1 MIPIINEV
9 FSEHFSDTADVV
21 LLANEQLSLPE
32 DGKQTKRITDSN
44 IIVSEEIESYRK
56 NAADVFDEL
65 LGQARD
71 RFEISANHRKRHYII
86 ECESKDFY
94 DRCVIRIAE
103 YVFKSALDKDAHLEN
118 GEYVIVIPHA
128 AVISLRGPS
137 ADKDFVSLVIRGD
150 EGETRTKVHIM
161 RLADYDIETIFEKK
175 LYALIPFLPFRYEK
189 DFPSMADDDERLNA
203 MLDEMKSV
211 CERVSALVPDNEET
225 FSLIN
230 AFEENEIRVMLVK
243 VFNGLAVKYPKIR
256 EGVEKTVGGNIIEFE
271 ALRIKR
277 EGILEGE
284 RNGERKGR
292 FEESLRMSL
301 NMIRA
306 GLSGNAIMEISGKS
320 RQEIDELAKNNG
332 FAVDWEEK
340 TAAN

>member
-1 MIPIINEV
+1 MILTTASQLMIPIINEV

-71 RFEISANHRKRHYII
+71 RFEISANHRNKHYII
-86 ECESKDFY
+86 ECESKDYY

-137 ADKDFVSLVIRGD
+137 SKKDFVSLVIRGD

-189 DFPSMADDDERLNA
+189 DFPGMADDDERLNA
-203 MLDEMKSV
+203 MLDEMKNV

-277 EGILEGE
+277 EGIREGERNGE

-292 FEESLRMSL
+292 FDS
-301 NMIRA
+301 
-306 GLSGNAIMEISGKS
+306 SGTEYDSCRII
-320 RQEIDELAKNNG
+320 
-332 FAVDWEEK
+332 W
-340 TAAN
+340 